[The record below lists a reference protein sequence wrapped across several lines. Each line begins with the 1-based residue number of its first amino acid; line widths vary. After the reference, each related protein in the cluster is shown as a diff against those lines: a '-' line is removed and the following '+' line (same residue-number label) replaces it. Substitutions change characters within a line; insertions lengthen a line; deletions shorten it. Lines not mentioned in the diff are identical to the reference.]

1 MAYKSA
7 SFRFRSWQSDHQSLI
22 TNQLF
27 VNQLFVTTPHAIL
40 APLFPEGSV
49 F

>member
-7 SFRFRSWQSDHQSLI
+7 SFRFRSSQFDHQSLI
-22 TNQLF
+22 TD
-27 VNQLFVTTPHAIL
+27 QLFVTTPHAIL